1 MAQCPSI
8 NDRDHDLLKKIA
20 ANTCELAGG
29 TGSPITVDLEVNGAP
44 VSTSNPLPI
53 DGSAVVT
60 GLGYTAS
67 FTQTRPD
74 NATPY
79 TGGDVVGEDPGENLE
94 FAGIG
99 PESFT
104 AFGAKI
110 IITRV
115 KLRIDVNAVP
125 AGMTQFRL
133 HLYDSGPTVIADNA
147 PYNLPAADRDKYLG
161 YIELATPIDLGDT
174 IYSGTE
180 DANYPVR
187 FETRVNTLG
196 NLYGILQTVGG
207 YTPSALTVK
216 TVTLYSVSV

>member
-1 MAQCPSI
+1 MAKCPSI
-8 NDRDHDLLKKIA
+8 NDRDFDLLKKIA
-20 ANTCELAGG
+20 ENTCELAGG
-29 TGSPITVDLEVNGAP
+29 TGSPITVDLEVNGQP
-44 VSTSNPLPI
+44 VSTSNPVPI
-53 DGSAVVT
+53 DGSAVVS
-60 GLGYTAS
+60 GIGYESS
-67 FTQTRPD
+67 FTQTRPN

-79 TGGDVVGEDPGENLE
+79 TAGDVVGEDPAENLE

-99 PESFT
+99 PESLT
-104 AFGAKI
+104 PTGAKI

-133 HLYDSGPTVIADNA
+133 HMYDSAPAAIADNA

-187 FETRVNTLG
+187 FETRVSTLG
-196 NLYGILQTVGG
+196 TIYGILQTVGG
-207 YTPSALTVK
+207 FTPPANAVK
-216 TVTLYSVSV
+216 SITLYALSA